1 MKPESATGPCCDKT
15 MLEVRRLKEENAAAH
30 GFDIDAIAAAAR
42 KHQEAHRHRVVSR
55 HGDQDLNQTDDGVAS
70 EG

>member
-1 MKPESATGPCCDKT
+1 MKPENGTAPCRDET
-15 MLEVRRLKEENAAAH
+15 MLEILRLKEENAAAH

-55 HGDQDLNQTDDGVAS
+55 HGDQSVNLTDDAAS
-70 EG
+70 PEG